1 MDPQTRILSIED
13 DPEMRGLI
21 QLIFER
27 RGYRVI
33 GVKKGE
39 LGLELLK
46 SLNPDVVLLDL
57 MLPDVDGWELYRQM
71 KEDEDLAEVPV
82 IIVTARNEK
91 RDAAKGRRVV
101 GNDRFVQKPFE
112 IQDLVDMV
120 NQALEQRAA
129 LK

>member
-71 KEDEDLAEVPV
+71 KDDEDLAEVPV

-112 IQDLVDMV
+112 IQELIDMV

>member
-1 MDPQTRILSIED
+1 
-13 DPEMRGLI
+13 MRGLI